1 MKIGPYKLY
10 SIETSEFRLDGG
22 AMFGI
27 IPKPLWEK
35 QAPSDYMNRINMV
48 TRSLLL
54 VSDEKKILIDTGN
67 GNKWEEKFKKIYN
80 IDTSRFSIEISLARY
95 GFLVEEITDVICTHL
110 HFDHVGGNLELK
122 KNTMPRL
129 LVLKVINIEF
139 QELI

>member
-54 VSDEKKILIDTGN
+54 VSDEKKILIDHDLENSKYIDKNTETSINEISILLSTPGIEN
-67 GNKWEEKFKKIYN
+67 IFTNINFPFYENKIYQKQFFA
-80 IDTSRFSIEISLARY
+80 I
-95 GFLVEEITDVICTHL
+95 H
-110 HFDHVGGNLELK
+110 
-122 KNTMPRL
+122 
-129 LVLKVINIEF
+129 LVLI
-139 QELI
+139 